1 MSEGR
6 LEKPQAVLP
15 PLRHQRGARQE
26 IRSIRYEEDQEW
38 RDNHGG
44 AAYSV
49 AEGWIERE

>member
-1 MSEGR
+1 MSEGG

-26 IRSIRYEEDQEW
+26 IRSIRYEED
-38 RDNHGG
+38 RDWTDDHGG

-49 AEGWIERE
+49 AEGSNEME